1 MNKPITRR
9 KMLFATA
16 QAAAA
21 AMVAPSCVTRHTAS
35 PARGIIVGDVEGV
48 KAANNIFAQGGNAID
63 AAVAAAFVA
72 GISSPSKCGIG
83 GYGGS
88 IMIGQGDAIYCI
100 DFNSVAP
107 AAARSDMYPLDAKG
121 AVIGKVNFHGWLAAG
136 VPGVPAGLEMAL
148 RKFGTKSLRE
158 ILQPAIAL
166 TAKKP
171 KNPRFSYQALRQT
184 LTTFAERN
192 SVDSFY
198 RGDIAHQ
205 IAEAFAKNGGLVTTK
220 DLAFY
225 QARLVTPYKLQWD
238 DATIYT
244 APLCSGGL
252 TTLEALNIFKA
263 TPYATQPA
271 SAERTHAQVEALRL
285 AWRDRAKFLGDPDFV
300 EVPVEKL
307 LSADY
312 AKDLASQVEVAV
324 KSRKAMSI
332 DVPRIQQTGTCNLS
346 AADQSGN
353 FVAIT
358 LTMGNGYGAQVTVES
373 LGMVL
378 GHGMARFDPEPG
390 HPNSVAPGKRPL
402 HNMCPSLM
410 ARNGK
415 TTLAIGAA
423 GGTKIPNAIYEF
435 FCNYLGEGQSFA
447 DSIDAPRLNTTG
459 SLDLRLE
466 KAFPPTQREYLHDIG
481 FKVATG
487 AGPFVSAVRR
497 DPKSR
502 TFEGR
507 NHSGDPFEMK
517 QQSGNSDSES
527 GSAR

>member
-21 AMVAPSCVTRHTAS
+21 AMVAPSCFTHHSA
-35 PARGIIVGDVEGV
+35 PPPRGIIVGDVEGV

-107 AAARSDMYPLDAKG
+107 AAARPDMYPLDAKG

-225 QARLVTPYKLQWD
+225 QARLVTP
-238 DATIYT
+238 
-244 APLCSGGL
+244 
-252 TTLEALNIFKA
+252 
-263 TPYATQPA
+263 
-271 SAERTHAQVEALRL
+271 
-285 AWRDRAKFLGDPDFV
+285 
-300 EVPVEKL
+300 
-307 LSADY
+307 
-312 AKDLASQVEVAV
+312 
-324 KSRKAMSI
+324 
-332 DVPRIQQTGTCNLS
+332 
-346 AADQSGN
+346 
-353 FVAIT
+353 
-358 LTMGNGYGAQVTVES
+358 
-373 LGMVL
+373 
-378 GHGMARFDPEPG
+378 
-390 HPNSVAPGKRPL
+390 
-402 HNMCPSLM
+402 
-410 ARNGK
+410 
-415 TTLAIGAA
+415 
-423 GGTKIPNAIYEF
+423 
-435 FCNYLGEGQSFA
+435 
-447 DSIDAPRLNTTG
+447 
-459 SLDLRLE
+459 
-466 KAFPPTQREYLHDIG
+466 
-481 FKVATG
+481 
-487 AGPFVSAVRR
+487 
-497 DPKSR
+497 
-502 TFEGR
+502 
-507 NHSGDPFEMK
+507 
-517 QQSGNSDSES
+517 
-527 GSAR
+527 